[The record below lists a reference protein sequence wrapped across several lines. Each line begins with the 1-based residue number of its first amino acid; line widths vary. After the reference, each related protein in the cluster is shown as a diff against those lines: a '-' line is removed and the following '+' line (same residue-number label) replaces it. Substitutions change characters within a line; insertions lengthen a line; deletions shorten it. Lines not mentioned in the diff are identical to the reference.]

1 MAKVQ
6 PRRASRS
13 SELVAKSRLLETVSS
28 IKETFDITNGT
39 DLKSARAQTASKA
52 LFTHVSLS
60 SA

>member
-39 DLKSARAQTASKA
+39 DLKSARAQTAS
-52 LFTHVSLS
+52 
-60 SA
+60 